1 MTSIVSHEGGFNA
14 PCSRVQIV
22 GISPEKTWAKFTKSL
37 IFSNEF
43 APAYSSIEE
52 NFILIIQFI
61 FSKNVFSMTIFFIFS
76 TEPGGERL
84 R

>member
-22 GISPEKTWAKFTKSL
+22 VISPEKTWAKFTKSL

-43 APAYSSIEE
+43 AYIQVLKT
-52 NFILIIQFI
+52 ILLASYYLFLAKMY
-61 FSKNVFSMTIFFIFS
+61 F
-76 TEPGGERL
+76 L
-84 R
+84 